1 MNLTSSDITK
11 LGIALG
17 ICFAAYKFGPSP
29 TIKAAALAVGA
40 VIVGKQVPYVGAA
53 LA

>member
-1 MNLTSSDITK
+1 MNLTQSDLMK
-11 LGIALG
+11 LGMALG

-29 TIKAAALAVGA
+29 ALKAAALAVGA
-40 VIVGKQVPYVGAA
+40 VVVAKRVPILTDA